1 MSRYYAA
8 DKQRRS
14 MLYGEQKRFSR
25 SFCLSNETIEAIKK
39 ASDKENV
46 SMSALIETMVRDK
59 LGLEPKIETKEAA

>member
-1 MSRYYAA
+1 MPRDYAA
-8 DKQRRS
+8 DKHRRS

-25 SFCLSNETIEAIKK
+25 SFCFSKETFKALKK

-46 SMSALIETMVRDK
+46 SMSALLETMVRDK